1 MELYQRFL
9 TEIVDQNG
17 CLTGVEYH
25 APETYN
31 FGFDVVD
38 WFGKNEPNR
47 RAMIW
52 ASDSEERVFTFGD
65 IMKLSAQA
73 CNYFK
78 SLGIVKGDKVL
89 LVLRRHWEFWPII
102 TALHKLGAIVI
113 PATDQLKEKD
123 FVYRFNAAGVKA
135 VICTSFGGV
144 LEEAE
149 HAALKC
155 NEVEIKIAVDGA
167 HTGLYSG
174 ASEQRLKTLASGWR
188 DYNNEV
194 EAFCTEYERPS
205 DTSAPMRDEPMLMY
219 FTSGTTAYPKIALHE
234 HTYSLAHFITAK
246 WWHNVQKDGVH
257 FTVAETGWGKAV
269 WGKLY
274 GQWLCGACVFTY
286 DFDRFEQSKLLNM
299 IATHGITTFCAPPT
313 IYRFMIKADLDS
325 YDLSSLKYITTAGEA
340 LNPEVYNRLK
350 EATGLGIM
358 EGFGQT
364 ETTLSIAN
372 LKGTTPKAGSMGKPT
387 PIYEMRLV
395 DGDGNEVEA
404 GTAGEI
410 CIDISKGR
418 PYGLFREYYRNPEE
432 TAKAMHDGL
441 YHTGD
446 VAWRDE
452 DGYMFFVGRTD
463 DIIKS
468 SGYRIGPFEIE
479 SVLMEHPA
487 VLECAVTGEPDPVRG
502 QVVKATIVLT
512 KGYEASDDLKKEIQT
527 YVKNATAPY
536 KYPRIIDFV
545 AELPKT
551 ISGKIRRTA
560 LRKTN

>member
-1 MELYQRFL
+1 MELYQQFL
-9 TEIVDQNG
+9 TERIDANGRLIGVDF
-17 CLTGVEYH
+17 H

-52 ASDSEERVFTFGD
+52 TSDTEERIFTFED

-73 CNYFK
+73 CNYFI
-78 SLGIVKGDKVL
+78 SLGIKKGDKVL
-89 LVLRRHWEFWPII
+89 LVLRRHWEFWAII

-135 VICTSFGGV
+135 IVCTAFGGV

-149 HAALKC
+149 HAARKC
-155 NEVEIKIAVDGA
+155 SGVEIKIAVDGE
-167 HTGLYSG
+167 HKGLKSG
-174 ASEQRLKTLASGWR
+174 VSEERLNTLACDWH
-188 DYNNEV
+188 DYSSEV
-194 EAFCTEYERPS
+194 LNFDSVYDRPT
-205 DTSAPMRDEPMLMY
+205 DGSAPMRDELMLMY
-219 FTSGTTAYPKIALHE
+219 FTSGTTAYPKIAAHE

-246 WWHNVQKDGVH
+246 WWHNVEKDGVH

-274 GQWLCGACVFTY
+274 GQWLCGGAVFTY
-286 DFDRFEQSKLLNM
+286 DFDKFDQSKLLDM
-299 IATHGITTFCAPPT
+299 IAKHRITTFCAPPT
-313 IYRFMIKADLDS
+313 IYRFMIKADLGKH
-325 YDLSSLKYITTAGEA
+325 DLSSLKYITTAGEA

-364 ETTLSIAN
+364 ETTLTIAN
-372 LKGTTPKAGSMGKPT
+372 LTGSTPKAGSMGKPT
-387 PIYEMRLV
+387 PIYRILLV
-395 DGDGNEVEA
+395 DSEDKEVEA

-410 CIDISKGR
+410 CVDISNGR

-452 DGYMFFVGRTD
+452 DGYLFFVGRTD

-487 VLECAVTGEPDPVRG
+487 VLECAVTGVPDPVRG
-502 QVVKATIVLT
+502 QIVKATIVLA
-512 KGYEASDDLKKEIQT
+512 KGFVGSDELKKDIQT
-527 YVKNATAPY
+527 YVKKATAPY
-536 KYPRIIDFV
+536 KYPRVIDFV
-545 AELPKT
+545 EELPKT
-551 ISGKIRRTA
+551 ISGKIRRTE
-560 LRKTN
+560 LRK